1 MEDYKSNSHKSRE
14 HNKNDSKKI
23 QKVVSGEIKKR
34 KKSEVRKFADI
45 FLPEDVENVKNHV
58 IYDVIIPSIKKVIL
72 DTVDTW
78 LYGEN
83 GSSKKSSTSKF
94 SYERCYD
101 DHSGT
106 GNKLKS
112 ASPRT
117 SYAYDEVVL
126 NNRGDAE
133 AVLDQLAEIIERY
146 DFVTVADLNES
157 LGITGRYTDNNWG
170 WYSVANARV
179 DRVRGGGYMLRLP
192 KPVAIDD

>member
-1 MEDYKSNSHKSRE
+1 MEDYKSNSHKSKER
-14 HNKNDSKKI
+14 NKNI
-23 QKVVSGEIKKR
+23 QKVVSGELKR
-34 KKSEVRKFADI
+34 KKKSEVRRFADI

-58 IYDVIIPSIKKVIL
+58 IYDVIIPSVKKVIL

-83 GSSKKSSTSKF
+83 GSSKKSSTGSRF

-101 DHSGT
+101 DRSGS
-106 GNKLKS
+106 GNRSKS
-112 ASPRT
+112 ASPKA
-117 SYAYDEVVL
+117 SYAYDDIVL

-133 AVLDQLAEIIERY
+133 AVLDQVAEIIERY

-179 DRVRGGGYMLRLP
+179 DRLRGGGYMLRLP